1 MLIFVYYADVIIQDQ
16 FQVTLQLFNLTFLD
30 IGPVKAFKL
39 MKDHKNI
46 ENILEE
52 VKVMNE
58 K

>member
-1 MLIFVYYADVIIQDQ
+1 MDVIIQDQ
-16 FQVTLQLFNLTFLD
+16 FQVILQLFNLTWLD
-30 IGPVKAFKL
+30 IGPIKAFKL